1 MRLVYI
7 CSPLHGDIEANIRK
21 ADEYCAY
28 AASCGVVP
36 LAPHTIF
43 TRYLNENDPEQRQQ
57 GLQMGLELLNRC
69 DDLWVMGGEISEGM
83 RGEIEFAKKEQI
95 PILYVSD
102 ELVQSGYKIRQENA
116 PLTYAD
122 CIPGSEKANYTDQI
136 VVIRPDSYAATET
149 VTADDSLWL
158 VSHGN
163 GCRPGAMGQGVF
175 TESILTGERVKWFR
189 SDVAG
194 IVDPKSLYLWVSDKP
209 IKNERVEQI
218 VSAAVSDMCTEH
230 AAEAEAETEL

>member
-7 CSPLHGDIEANIRK
+7 CSPLHGDIETNIKK

-28 AASCGVVP
+28 AAACGVVP

-43 TRYLNENDPEQRQQ
+43 TRYLDENNPEQRQQ
-57 GLQMGLELLNRC
+57 GLQMGLSLLNRC

-83 RGEIEFAKKEQI
+83 RGEIEYAKRENI

-102 ELVQSGYKIRQENA
+102 ELVQSGYKIRQENT

-122 CIPGSEKANYTDQI
+122 CIPGSEKANYANQI
-136 VVIRPDSYAATET
+136 VVIRPESYAATGT

-163 GCRPGAMGQGVF
+163 GCRYGAMGQGVF
-175 TESILTGERVKWFR
+175 AESLLTGERVKWSR

-194 IVDPKSLYLWVSDKP
+194 IVDPKKLYLWVSDKP
-209 IKNERVEQI
+209 IRNEVVEQI
-218 VSAAVSDMCTEH
+218 VNAAVSDIC
-230 AAEAEAETEL
+230 AEQIIETEVETEQ

>member
-7 CSPLHGDIEANIRK
+7 CSPLRGDMEANKKR
-21 ADEYCAY
+21 ADKYCAY

-43 TRYLNENDPEQRQQ
+43 TRYLDENNPTERRQ
-57 GLQMGLELLNRC
+57 GLDMGFELLKRC

-83 RGEIEFAKKEQI
+83 KAEIEFAKKEQM

-102 ELVQSGYKIRQENA
+102 ELVQSGYKVRQDNA
-116 PLTYAD
+116 PLTYDD
-122 CIPGSEKANYTDQI
+122 CIPGSETANYENKI
-136 VVIRPDSYAATET
+136 VVINPNSYVASHS

-163 GCRPGAMGQGVF
+163 GCRYGAIGQGVF
-175 TESILTGERVKWFR
+175 AENILTGERSKWIR
-189 SDVAG
+189 SDVLG
-194 IVDPKSLYLWVSDKP
+194 IVDPKKLYLWVSDKP
-209 IKNERVEQI
+209 IKNEAVEQI
-218 VSAAVSDMCTEH
+218 TNETVSDMCSET
-230 AAEAEAETEL
+230 AEETEVEI

>member
-7 CSPLHGDIEANIRK
+7 CSPLRGDMKANKKR

-43 TRYLNENDPEQRQQ
+43 TRYLDENIPEQRKQ
-57 GLQMGLELLNRC
+57 GLDMGLELLKRC
-69 DDLWVMGGEISEGM
+69 DDLWVMGSEISEGM
-83 RGEIEFAKKEQI
+83 KAEIEFAKVEQM

-102 ELVQSGYKIRQENA
+102 DLVQSGYKVRQDNEA
-116 PLTYAD
+116 LTYDD
-122 CIPGSEKANYTDQI
+122 CIAGSKTANFENEI
-136 VVIRPDSYAATET
+136 VVINPKSYVASHS

-163 GCRPGAMGQGVF
+163 GCRYGAIGQGVF
-175 TESILTGERVKWFR
+175 AENILTGERAKWIR
-189 SDVAG
+189 SDVLG
-194 IVDPKSLYLWVSDKP
+194 IVDPKKLYLWVSDKP
-209 IKNERVEQI
+209 IKNETVEQI
-218 VSAAVSDMCTEH
+218 INEAVSDMCNET
-230 AAEAEAETEL
+230 AEESEVEI